1 MSTIEPPSAKAPPE
15 SLAIRARPR
24 PVTRLSRK
32 ALAGILGVSAAL
44 ILGGT
49 FWALRPP
56 AKKAASDELYST
68 DRKAIA
74 EGLNTLPKDYGS
86 LGGAGGVP
94 RLGPPLPGDLGRP
107 ILGAEQAGRLP
118 AGAVP
123 AIGAGSAP
131 TAAADEVRQ
140 QQIKAAQDAMGS
152 GLFSVSD
159 VRGVAGGGG
168 PGPGGP
174 GADLGTLA
182 QALTAPVAGASAPS
196 ATAGALT
203 PSRHEAFATAA
214 SDQATVSSHR
224 LETPP
229 SPYTVM
235 AGTVIAAALVT
246 GLDSDLPGQVIAT
259 VTAPVFDS
267 VTGKTLLIPQGARL
281 LGAYDS
287 QVAFG
292 ESRAMVVWTRLVLPD
307 GRSVVLDR
315 LAGADAQGYAGVA
328 DTVDNHWGRLVGGAV
343 LSSALGVGAELAS
356 PETQTTGNNG
366 EIIIATRN
374 GVQDTVNQVGQ
385 ELTRR
390 NLDIKPTIKVRP
402 GFPLRV
408 LVSKDLVLEPYSRPG
423 G

>member
-1 MSTIEPPSAKAPPE
+1 MSAIEPPSDKAPPD

-32 ALAGILGVSAAL
+32 ALAGILGVSAVL

-49 FWALRPP
+49 LWALRTP
-56 AKKAASDELYST
+56 ARKAASDELYST
-68 DRKAIA
+68 DRKATA
-74 EGLNTLPKDYGS
+74 EGLNTLPKDYAS
-86 LGGAGGVP
+86 LGAGVP
-94 RLGPPLPGDLGRP
+94 KLGPPLPGDLGRP

-123 AIGAGSAP
+123 AMGAANAP
-131 TAAADEVRQ
+131 AGAADEVRQ
-140 QQIKAAQDAMGS
+140 QQIKATQDAIGS

-159 VRGVAGGGG
+159 VRGALGGAGGGA
-168 PGPGGP
+168 PA
-174 GADLGTLA
+174 ADLGALT
-182 QALTAPVAGASAPS
+182 QALTGPIAGAAPT
-196 ATAGALT
+196 ATPAAGSLT
-203 PSRHEAFATAA
+203 ASRHEAFANAT
-214 SDQATVSSHR
+214 SDQATVSAHR
-224 LETPP
+224 LEAPV

-267 VTGKTLLIPQGARL
+267 VTGHTLLIPQGSRL
-281 LGAYDS
+281 LGTYDS

-292 ESRAMVVWTRLVLPD
+292 ESRAMVVWTRLILPD

-315 LAGADAQGYAGVA
+315 LPGADAQGYAGVA
-328 DTVDNHWGRLVGGAV
+328 DTVDNHWGRLIGGAV
-343 LSSALGVGAELAS
+343 LTSALGVGAELAS

-366 EIIIATRN
+366 EIVIATRN

-408 LVSKDLVLEPYSRPG
+408 LVSKDLVLESYGRAG